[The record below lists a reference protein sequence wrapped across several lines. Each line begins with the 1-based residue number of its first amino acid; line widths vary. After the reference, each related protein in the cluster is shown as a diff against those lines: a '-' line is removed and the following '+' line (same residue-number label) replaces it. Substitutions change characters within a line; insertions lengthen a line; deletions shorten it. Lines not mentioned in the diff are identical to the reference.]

1 MVRRWAYVIA
11 GCESEEQA
19 RELARRLGG
28 DAEPGGGLVY
38 ERPAANPFTVFSNA
52 VFGGLGGT
60 GTPI

>member
-1 MVRRWAYVIA
+1 VRRWAYVIA
-11 GCESEEQA
+11 GCESREQA
-19 RELARRLGG
+19 QELAQRLGG

-38 ERPAANPFTVFSNA
+38 ERPAASPFALFSNT